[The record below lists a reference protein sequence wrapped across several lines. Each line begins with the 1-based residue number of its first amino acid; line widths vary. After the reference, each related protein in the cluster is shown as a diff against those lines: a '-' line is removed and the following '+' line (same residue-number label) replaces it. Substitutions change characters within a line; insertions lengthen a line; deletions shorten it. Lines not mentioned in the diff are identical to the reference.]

1 MYRASTRAF
10 KIMMVLPIEKRI
22 AIASTVLFL
31 VGAVIATGLLVL
43 RVWRSY
49 SGGNWWLSAWE
60 SFYLANSGLLIWAAL
75 IILGLGSASRWLL
88 QESVNQEWIHP
99 DDQRLTLC
107 MMQFWMGVSWA
118 MIFCFAVTGLAHWL
132 QSDIL

>member
-1 MYRASTRAF
+1 MSRASTRAF
-10 KIMMVLPIEKRI
+10 KIMMVVPIEKRI

-31 VGAVIATGLLVL
+31 VGAVIATGLLIL

-118 MIFCFAVTGLAHWL
+118 MIFCFAVTGVMYWL
-132 QSDIL
+132 QPNFL

>member
-1 MYRASTRAF
+1 
-10 KIMMVLPIEKRI
+10 MVPSVEKRI
-22 AIASTVLFL
+22 TIASTVLFL
-31 VGAVIATGLLVL
+31 VGAGIATGLLML
-43 RVWRSY
+43 RLWRSY

-118 MIFCFAVTGLAHWL
+118 MIFCFAVTGVMYWL
-132 QSDIL
+132 QPDFL

>member
-1 MYRASTRAF
+1 MSRASTRAF
-10 KIMMVLPIEKRI
+10 KIMMVVPIEKRI

-31 VGAVIATGLLVL
+31 VGAVIATGLLIL

-60 SFYLANSGLLIWAAL
+60 SFYLSNSGLLIWAAL

-118 MIFCFAVTGLAHWL
+118 MIFCFAVTGVMYWL
-132 QSDIL
+132 QPNFL

>member
-1 MYRASTRAF
+1 MYRASARAF
-10 KIMMVLPIEKRI
+10 KITMVVPIEKRI
-22 AIASTVLFL
+22 AIASTILFF
-31 VGAVIATGLLVL
+31 VGAVIATGLLML
-43 RVWRSY
+43 RVFRSY

-118 MIFCFAVTGLAHWL
+118 MIVCFAITGLVHWL
-132 QSDIL
+132 RPALL

>member
-1 MYRASTRAF
+1 MSRASTRAF
-10 KIMMVLPIEKRI
+10 KIMMVVPIEKRI

-31 VGAVIATGLLVL
+31 VGAVIATGLLIL

-75 IILGLGSASRWLL
+75 IILGLGRASRWLL

-118 MIFCFAVTGLAHWL
+118 MIFCFAVTGVMYWL
-132 QSDIL
+132 QPNFL

>member
-1 MYRASTRAF
+1 VVPS
-10 KIMMVLPIEKRI
+10 VEKRI
-22 AIASTVLFL
+22 TIASTVLFL
-31 VGAVIATGLLVL
+31 VGAGIATGLLML
-43 RVWRSY
+43 RLWRSY

-118 MIFCFAVTGLAHWL
+118 MIFCFAVTGVMYWL
-132 QSDIL
+132 QPDFL